1 MSEIKLI
8 DIYSLPDRGAAH
20 RTLFEILSE
29 RTVDQSIS
37 HKGMP
42 NFEQHC
48 AFVDSKPYQA
58 WYLLETAAD
67 GVVGSVYLSQM
78 REVGLFVFNRYW
90 NRGFG
95 AEVIQALHAKHPGRL
110 LANINPKNE
119 RSIRF
124 FQKLGF
130 KHIQNTYELV

>member
-1 MSEIKLI
+1 MSDIKLI
-8 DIYSLPDRGAAH
+8 DIYGLPDREVAY
-20 RTLFEILSE
+20 RVLFDLLSE

-42 NFEQHC
+42 SLEQHR
-48 AFVDSKPYQA
+48 AFVDSKPYLA
-58 WYLLETAAD
+58 WCLLETPQD
-67 GVVGSVYLSQM
+67 GIVGSVYLSQQ
-78 REVGLFVFNRYW
+78 REIGLFVFNRYW

-95 AEVIQALHAKHPGRL
+95 ADVVRQLRERYPGRL

-124 FQKLGF
+124 FNKLGF